1 MVYSSSIDAGKS
13 WTSLTDENLTD
24 RKVQAIAAIENTV
37 FVGTDKG
44 LYRHSSEGWE
54 QLPVGETENIRA
66 LASAEHRLYV
76 AVGEEIKNKKLAT
89 SVSMSLFNTSPSLYR
104 STDLGDSWQAI
115 DFPKTASDSGESD
128 GFIIAAGAGDPKVDD
143 NPETEKTARVKMVAA
158 QERLLVVDG
167 SESYYSSDAG
177 ETWISLGPG
186 DAAIGGTSTPAMVAA
201 IGGTSTAVIADA
213 NTFYKSSS
221 PFGIQRTTDAGKTWH
236 PFNTGLVR
244 TRCRQFGLCQ

>member
-1 MVYSSSIDAGKS
+1 MTEHEDTLYVVSGTEVLASADRGRTWNSLGTRPEGQLIGTVITDEALYLALIDGIFQSIDAGKS

-24 RKVQAIAAIENTV
+24 RKIQAIAAIENTV

-104 STDLGDSWQAI
+104 SIDLGDSWQAI
-115 DFPKTASDSGESD
+115 DFPKTVSDSEKSD
-128 GFIIAAGAGDPKVDD
+128 GFIFATGAGNSKVDD
-143 NPETEKTARVKMVAA
+143 NSETEKTARVKMVAA

-186 DAAIGGTSTPAMVAA
+186 DAAIGGTSTPAVWW
-201 IGGTSTAVIADA
+201 
-213 NTFYKSSS
+213 
-221 PFGIQRTTDAGKTWH
+221 Q
-236 PFNTGLVR
+236 L
-244 TRCRQFGLCQ
+244 